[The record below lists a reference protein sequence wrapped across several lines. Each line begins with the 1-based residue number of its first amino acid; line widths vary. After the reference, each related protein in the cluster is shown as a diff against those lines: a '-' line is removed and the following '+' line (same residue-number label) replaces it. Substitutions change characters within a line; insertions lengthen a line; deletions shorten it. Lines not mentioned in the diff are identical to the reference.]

1 MNAYITYLKDSVGTN
16 YLGIDIPKTI
26 IDPFLEQLKLILDDN
41 YDEYMKYKNQRDSGH
56 FHITVVNVMDMNKC
70 MKDIGID
77 EFTTDVETVMKY
89 PIDDIKLM
97 GIGTAEKNGNRT
109 YFIVVNSDKLQA
121 VRKKFNLSE
130 YDFHITLAFKYKDV
144 FGVRKNEVLKKID
157 NSFLKLLKKAYY
169 NENESFDFIKR
180 LNGYDGS
187 INDEISPVNLQDT
200 YLVVRVGNS
209 KYMTISILNDELSIT
224 GNWES
229 EENKPTISHTIISRK
244 LA

>member
-1 MNAYITYLKDSVGTN
+1 MTTYITYLKDSVGTN
-16 YLGIDIPKTI
+16 YLGIDIHKSI
-26 IDPFLEQLKLILDDN
+26 IEPFLEQLKLILDDN
-41 YDEYMKYKNQRDSGH
+41 YDEYMKYKNQRDNGH
-56 FHITVVNVMDMNKC
+56 FHITVMNVMDMNKC

-169 NENESFDFIKR
+169 NENESFHFIKR

-229 EENKPTISHTIISRK
+229 EENKQTISHTIISRK